1 MTTADPDLTP
11 LLKVGT
17 PDLYA
22 HNAFRLTG
30 LMVTASMREVA
41 RYGDRLKLLQQVGGQ
56 AAAGLPAML
65 GSTHVPGPDELRTA
79 LRNLMDLPTRALHE
93 FFWLWPNSWE
103 QPEGDAAF
111 MSLRQMD
118 LETAKAIWTARE
130 ADGQCCISTHNL
142 AVLSHMRA
150 LDLSLRDLKKPLPS
164 EALNEMYAEWRMA
177 MKRWRR
183 IAEDE
188 DLWDHYKARIT
199 HMDDPSVTTGLARR
213 LRGDLHWAFDR
224 ILAMLA
230 VAYAQK
236 KRRIECQWLIS
247 FLKASLGGFG
257 EAFQRATDHALARV
271 RERLDHALQK
281 ARQQVQTAEIEGI
294 ASARLLLDAATPLLK
309 VMELVQPGQM
319 GSPEREKIS
328 RGALSIAV
336 TGYNLIYCSK
346 NPSPAV
352 LAQREKRRHAEEYL
366 PIMATCRALTT
377 DAELHGIIDSN
388 VRIAQ
393 ALLQKMPPEI
403 NFEYSRPKLVNG
415 RKRLHPAQRPRWSTL
430 FLHWARLVPRSVWIL
445 MVIISTTAV
454 ISQMVRSISSRP
466 IATGKFT
473 SAELKAQG
481 LPQRV
486 GTQSFWEV
494 PSTGV
499 LQRSPAFLNERSRLQ
514 ISAPENDRG
523 IHFCVVLK
531 LLLKPDQSLKVFI
544 RNGEE
549 ADIRLPDDIYM
560 LTFTWGN
567 YWSTLDDRFEP
578 LYQDKFSPSLLPHG
592 MPAVLQIASLPNGEF
607 HIQPAH

>member
-11 LLKVGT
+11 LMTVGT
-17 PDLYA
+17 PALYA
-22 HNAFRLTG
+22 HNAFRITG
-30 LMVTASMREVA
+30 LMVTASMREVT
-41 RYGDRLKLLQQVGGQ
+41 RYGERLKLLQQVGGQ

-93 FFWLWPNSWE
+93 FFWLWPDSWE
-103 QPEGDAAF
+103 QPEGDPAL

-118 LETAKAIWTARE
+118 LEGAKAIWTTRE

-150 LDLSLRDLKKPLPS
+150 LDLSLRDLAKPLPP

-188 DLWDHYKARIT
+188 DLWDHYKARIIQ
-199 HMDDPSVTTGLARR
+199 MDDPSVTTGLARR

-224 ILAMLA
+224 IQAMLA

-247 FLKASLGGFG
+247 FLKSSLGGFG
-257 EAFQRATDHALARV
+257 EAFQCATDHALARV
-271 RERLDHALQK
+271 RERLDHALQN
-281 ARQQVQTAEIEGI
+281 ARRQVQTAEIEGI

-309 VMELVQPGQM
+309 VVELVQPGQM
-319 GSPEREKIS
+319 GSPDREKIS

-377 DAELHGIIDSN
+377 DAELLGIINSN
-388 VRIAQ
+388 VQIAQ
-393 ALLQKMPPEI
+393 ALLQRMPPEI

-415 RKRLHPAQRPRWSTL
+415 RKMLYPAQRPRWSTL
-430 FLHWARLVPRSVWIL
+430 FLHWLRLVPRSVWIL

-454 ISQMVRSISSRP
+454 ISLVVNSISAKP

-473 SAELKAQG
+473 PEELKAHG
-481 LPQRV
+481 LPQRL
-486 GTQSFWEV
+486 GTQALMDL

-499 LQRSPAFLNERSRLQ
+499 LQRSPALRSDRSRLQ
-514 ISAPENDRG
+514 ISAPVNDNG
-523 IHFCVVLK
+523 IHFCAILT

-544 RNGEE
+544 RNGEK

-560 LTFTWGN
+560 LTLTWGT
-567 YWSTLDDRFEP
+567 YWSILDNRFEP
-578 LYQDKFSPSLLPHG
+578 LYQDKLSPSLLPNG
-592 MPAVLQIASLPNGEF
+592 MPAVLHITSLPNGEF